1 MNNEIVLVKVNEALM
16 TTLLDSAP
24 FLITTVIVG
33 VVVGLVQALTQ
44 IQDQSLPQALKVM
57 VVLLL
62 LLFLGPWLGSQIVH
76 EASSLLD
83 EFPIQTR

>member
-1 MNNEIVLVKVNEALM
+1 
-16 TTLLDSAP
+16 
-24 FLITTVIVG
+24 
-33 VVVGLVQALTQ
+33 
-44 IQDQSLPQALKVM
+44 M

-83 EFPIQTR
+83 EFPIETR